1 MAMLRRSCAREAVLF
16 CQEHD
21 EHQLRVN
28 LSTLLE
34 SNEVMRTKS
43 YGFEPTMV
51 SQQLFRS
58 EHRGTS

>member
-1 MAMLRRSCAREAVLF
+1 MLRRGCAREAVFF

-21 EHQLRVN
+21 EHQLRMN

-43 YGFEPTMV
+43 YGFEPAMV
-51 SQQLFRS
+51 SQQLFKS
-58 EHRGTS
+58 EHLGTN